1 MDPPN
6 EEDIKIKFD
15 EVCSELNLDED
26 ANESAW
32 SSYRSIYND
41 YVLEVSYKAIQC
53 VTRRDIV
60 PKCQM
65 YYNICE

>member
-1 MDPPN
+1 MDQPN

-26 ANESAW
+26 AKESAW

-53 VTRRDIV
+53 VTRNIV
-60 PKCQM
+60 LKCQM
-65 YYNICE
+65 YNNICE